1 MCRKFA
7 LLTFGILFFVAAQA
21 QNFSVSGR
29 LQDPE
34 SRAPLQG
41 ATVVLQSIKDS
52 LNKETT
58 YTDTAGRFQFVQLYA
73 DSFRLII
80 SSVGYETLRRSVKV
94 DSASVD
100 MGAIGVPRTSKE
112 LTGVT
117 VTVSIPPATQ
127 KGDTVQFNASQFKTN
142 PDATVEDLARK
153 IPGITIENGQVKA
166 QGENVQKVTIDG
178 RELFGDDAT
187 AALRNLPAEIVDK
200 IQVFDR
206 LSDQAQFTGFD
217 DGSAQKSINIVTK
230 ADMRNGQFGR
240 LYAGYGTD
248 GRYQAGGNTTFLKEN
263 RRISLVGNFNN
274 INQQNFAQQDLLGV
288 TSSGGRGGRGGGGRG
303 GGGGNWGGGGGNF
316 TVGTQAG
323 INRTNAFGVNFSD
336 VWGEKMTVSGSYFF
350 NHSNNTTNQ
359 ISNRQ
364 YFLSSVPSIADTAL
378 RTSNNYNHRINMR
391 MEYRIDSS
399 NQLIITPNLSFQNN
413 SSNSS
418 VHTIS
423 YTPNSIVSRTINDVV
438 SETQGYNLG
447 NNILWRHSFPKR
459 GRTFSVNLN
468 TSFNKRDGESITDY
482 SETSARRDTAQQ
494 RLTDRFND
502 GYNLSSNLVYTEPI
516 GEKSQLQLN
525 YNPSI
530 SRSRG
535 DQQAFVY
542 DEDEKEYSLFDT
554 SLSNRVT
561 TNYNRQNAGLSYR
574 RGDRDN
580 MLSFGVNYQQAR
592 LMSDQVFPRTT
603 SVNQTFSNLLPNAM
617 WRAKLSNRSNIRLFY
632 RANTNEPSVTQLQDV
647 IDISSLPFVSAG
659 NPELEQQNSHT
670 LSTRYNY
677 TNAAKGILFVANVFL
692 QKTDNYITNA
702 TFIPTKDSVIGNKIV
717 LLPGQQ
723 LTKPVNL
730 DGFSSLRS
738 FVTFAVPLKFIKS
751 NFNLNAGFNYSQ
763 QPGLINNVESESKNY
778 TYTLGSV
785 LASNVSQYV
794 DFTVSYSANFNQVKN
809 ALQKN
814 INDKYFSHVAG
825 LQLNLLS
832 KNGWLFQNELNNQ
845 MYSGLSEG
853 FNQNY
858 WLWNMS
864 VGKKFLKDQKGD
876 LRLSVFDL
884 LKQNQSIVRNV
895 TDAYIE
901 DVQNVVLRQYFMLT
915 FTYNLRNWGTA
926 ASRGG
931 GGFNRQ
937 GGGGPPRF

>member
-1 MCRKFA
+1 
-7 LLTFGILFFVAAQA
+7 
-21 QNFSVSGR
+21 
-29 LQDPE
+29 
-34 SRAPLQG
+34 
-41 ATVVLQSIKDS
+41 
-52 LNKETT
+52 
-58 YTDTAGRFQFVQLYA
+58 
-73 DSFRLII
+73 
-80 SSVGYETLRRSVKV
+80 
-94 DSASVD
+94 
-100 MGAIGVPRTSKE
+100 
-112 LTGVT
+112 
-117 VTVSIPPATQ
+117 
-127 KGDTVQFNASQFKTN
+127 
-142 PDATVEDLARK
+142 
-153 IPGITIENGQVKA
+153 
-166 QGENVQKVTIDG
+166 
-178 RELFGDDAT
+178 
-187 AALRNLPAEIVDK
+187 
-200 IQVFDR
+200 
-206 LSDQAQFTGFD
+206 
-217 DGSAQKSINIVTK
+217 
-230 ADMRNGQFGR
+230 
-240 LYAGYGTD
+240 
-248 GRYQAGGNTTFLKEN
+248 
-263 RRISLVGNFNN
+263 
-274 INQQNFAQQDLLGV
+274 
-288 TSSGGRGGRGGGGRG
+288 
-303 GGGGNWGGGGGNF
+303 
-316 TVGTQAG
+316 
-323 INRTNAFGVNFSD
+323 
-336 VWGEKMTVSGSYFF
+336 MTVSGSYFF
-350 NHSNNTTNQ
+350 NQSNNNTNQ
-359 ISNRQ
+359 VSNRQ
-364 YFLSSVPSIADTAL
+364 YFLGSVPSIADTSL

-391 MEYRIDSS
+391 LEYRIDSS

-418 VHTIS
+418 VHTVS
-423 YTPNSIVSRTINDVV
+423 YTPNSIISRTINDVK
-438 SETQGYNLG
+438 SETGGYNLG
-447 NNILWRHSFPKR
+447 NNILWRHSFAKR

-516 GEKSQLQLN
+516 GQKSQLQLN
-525 YNPSI
+525 YNPSV

-535 DQQAFVY
+535 DQQAFVF
-542 DEDEKEYSLFDT
+542 DEDEKEFSLFDT

-580 MLSFGVNYQQAR
+580 TLSFGVNYQHAR

-603 SVNQTFSNLLPNAM
+603 SVNQSFSNLLPNAM

-659 NPELEQQNSHT
+659 NPALEQQTSHT

-702 TFIPTKDSVIGNKIV
+702 TFIPTKDSIIGNKIV

-730 DGFSSLRS
+730 DGYTSARS

-809 ALQKN
+809 ELQLSN
-814 INDKYFSHVAG
+814 DDKYFSHVAG

-832 KNGWLFQNELNNQ
+832 KKGWLFQNELNNQ
-845 MYSGLSEG
+845 LYSGLSEG

-915 FTYNLRNWGTA
+915 FTYNLRNWGAA
-926 ASRGG
+926 ASRGGG

-937 GGGGPPRF
+937 GGGAPRF